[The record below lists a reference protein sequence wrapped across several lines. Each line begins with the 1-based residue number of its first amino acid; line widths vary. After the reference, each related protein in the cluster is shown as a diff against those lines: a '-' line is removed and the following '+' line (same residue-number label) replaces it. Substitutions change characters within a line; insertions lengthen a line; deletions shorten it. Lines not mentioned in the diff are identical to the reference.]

1 MEYNLYN
8 DFDEVIKYNRDLIL
22 LFKNYYNKNRL
33 QKMTVVVENNKIKEI
48 KFVGTKSRDEL
59 VEYVEQKYKVKI
71 NIIDKKVE

>member
-22 LFKNYYNKNRL
+22 LFKNYYNKNKL
-33 QKMTVVVENNKIKEI
+33 QKMTVVVEDDIIKEI
-48 KFVGTKSRDEL
+48 KFVGTTTTNEF